1 MAVPDFQTIMRPL
14 LEFAGDGE
22 AHSLQESYV
31 ALAHRFDLNQDD
43 LDELLPS
50 GRQTTF
56 TNRVSW
62 ASTYLKKA
70 ELLSAP
76 KRGYMEIT
84 ELGMD
89 VLRQGPERI
98 NIRFL
103 SQFDSFRDFKV
114 RKSET
119 AAGIAEDTDLSDNTP
134 EETLTSVYAAIRD
147 EIETELLDL
156 VKSVSPARFER
167 IVVDV
172 LVKMG
177 YGGSRI
183 DAGQAI
189 GRSGDEGIDG
199 IINEDKLGL
208 DVVYI
213 QAKRWEGTVSRPEIQ
228 KFAGALQGK
237 RARKG
242 VFITT
247 SDFSA
252 QAREFV
258 SNIDNKI
265 ILIDGQQLARY
276 MFEYNV
282 GTLVTDTYEIKKTD
296 ADYFE

>member
-1 MAVPDFQTIMRPL
+1 
-14 LEFAGDGE
+14 
-22 AHSLQESYV
+22 
-31 ALAHRFDLNQDD
+31 
-43 LDELLPS
+43 
-50 GRQTTF
+50 
-56 TNRVSW
+56 
-62 ASTYLKKA
+62 
-70 ELLSAP
+70 
-76 KRGYMEIT
+76 MEIT

>member
-1 MAVPDFQTIMRPL
+1 
-14 LEFAGDGE
+14 
-22 AHSLQESYV
+22 
-31 ALAHRFDLNQDD
+31 
-43 LDELLPS
+43 
-50 GRQTTF
+50 
-56 TNRVSW
+56 
-62 ASTYLKKA
+62 
-70 ELLSAP
+70 
-76 KRGYMEIT
+76 
-84 ELGMD
+84 
-89 VLRQGPERI
+89 
-98 NIRFL
+98 L